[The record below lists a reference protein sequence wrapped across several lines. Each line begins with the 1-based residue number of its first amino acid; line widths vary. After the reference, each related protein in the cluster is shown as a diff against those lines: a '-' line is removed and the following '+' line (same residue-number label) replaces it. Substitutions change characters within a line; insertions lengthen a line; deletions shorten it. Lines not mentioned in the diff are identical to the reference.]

1 MSLTLQGAVGL
12 NELMDVKC
20 LAQRLVQ
27 SKGSPRACHYV
38 DEENNNASLAGPA
51 SCTLVCP

>member
-20 LAQRLVQ
+20 LAQSLVQ
-27 SKGSPRACHYV
+27 SKGSRACHYV

-51 SCTLVCP
+51 SCTLVCL

>member
-1 MSLTLQGAVGL
+1 MSLTLPGAVGL

-20 LAQRLVQ
+20 LAQSLVQ
-27 SKGSPRACHYV
+27 SKGSRACHYV
-38 DEENNNASLAGPA
+38 DEENSNVSLAGPA